1 MQALSLPGESKK
13 ADQPPVQIIG
23 RTGSLFTRVA
33 LIFAEEAGVEYELIR
48 LNDLIATDL
57 ASYSGNPTLRIP
69 VLRVSDQVLF
79 GTQNIC
85 RMLAGRSTRPL
96 HIIWPENLTGV
107 LLMNTQEVI
116 WQSMLTQVQ
125 LLMVM
130 DYGKPFKDNQ
140 FVTKALT
147 GFEGSLQWL
156 DRNVTEIIAALPQDR
171 TVSMLEVGLY
181 CLVEHLQFGPT
192 VPIEQHSSL
201 LTFAR
206 TFGMRTSAQRT
217 AFR

>member
-1 MQALSLPGESKK
+1 MQALSLPGESEK

-33 LIFAEEAGVEYELIR
+33 LIFAEEAGIEYELIR

-69 VLRVSDQVLF
+69 VLRISDQVLF

-85 RMLAGRSTRPL
+85 HMLVKRSTRPRRVV
-96 HIIWPENLTGV
+96 WPENLTDA
-107 LLMNTQEVI
+107 LLMNAQEII
-116 WQSMLTQVQ
+116 WQSMNTQVQ
-125 LLMVM
+125 LLMM
-130 DYGKPFKDNQ
+130 MEFGGPCKDNQ
-140 FVTKALT
+140 FVAKALT

-156 DRNVTEIIAALPQDR
+156 DRNVNDIIAALPQDR
-171 TVSMLEVGLY
+171 TLSMLEVGLY
-181 CLVEHLQFGPT
+181 CLIEHLQFGST
-192 VPIEQHSSL
+192 VQIEGHSSL

-206 TFGMRTSAQRT
+206 TFGRRTSAQRT